1 MNSAYQDFLNDQVE
15 DTRLPTHCPGGLHRL
30 TWVIPGTVAICDG
43 HATVVWVKA
52 EENAYNIRLRCENGH
67 TTRILADR
75 LAKLIAPQEE
85 PAVVEVAPLQVDA
98 GESLPRV
105 RNFPLLDSRKSRYN
119 AQTQLV
125 INIGTVPDVSRDD
138 FINWYKG
145 TGRTQRSTSDE
156 LGISRGLLSDII
168 SGRRKLT
175 EEVARRASIIMTTEK
190 LNAS

>member
-1 MNSAYQDFLNDQVE
+1 M
-15 DTRLPTHCPGGLHRL
+15 
-30 TWVIPGTVAICDG
+30 
-43 HATVVWVKA
+43 
-52 EENAYNIRLRCENGH
+52 
-67 TTRILADR
+67 
-75 LAKLIAPQEE
+75 
-85 PAVVEVAPLQVDA
+85 
-98 GESLPRV
+98 